1 MFKHSY
7 WHWITCYQDVV
18 LLFSI
23 YYIGSYQ
30 LCCILT
36 KWKTIGFWRYVRK
49 THTVCLSATFL
60 ISLLPLPPLPPSPS
74 SHTGSDGLIQ
84 LWDIGSGNIVREFKG
99 HSEVTSLAYSPDGT
113 LLASSCHGNQI
124 RVWNMRTANVLPV
137 ASIGLGVRV
146 WSSVGNARI

>member
-1 MFKHSY
+1 M
-7 WHWITCYQDVV
+7 
-18 LLFSI
+18 
-23 YYIGSYQ
+23 
-30 LCCILT
+30 
-36 KWKTIGFWRYVRK
+36 
-49 THTVCLSATFL
+49 
-60 ISLLPLPPLPPSPS
+60 
-74 SHTGSDGLIQ
+74 
-84 LWDIGSGNIVREFKG
+84 REFKG